1 MCCCRPDE
9 GRTEEELAD
18 ELPLDKDKDNEE
30 SEMIYGED
38 GKLHPRNEKH
48 EEKPAEEQPGEAQA
62 AEKPA
67 EETHADEKEKEKDLQ
82 FKPLPQFV
90 PPPAAPQSNLEPATT
105 TSSHVR
111 THCS

>member
-1 MCCCRPDE
+1 MPFVASYVVASALSLVSCSYLVFTVCCCRPDE

-62 AEKPA
+62 A
-67 EETHADEKEKEKDLQ
+67 
-82 FKPLPQFV
+82 
-90 PPPAAPQSNLEPATT
+90 
-105 TSSHVR
+105 
-111 THCS
+111 